1 MYNTI
6 LYLINFSFRDDLF
19 GDHLFLSY
27 FTLLLTIYYI
37 YEGRYYYKKG
47 CIIMRKSLSDTTKTV
62 IGIVIV
68 FLLVLTFASVI
79 TVIDRLDIVRISYE
93 EIDKIVCPIEHIR
106 ISDITITDMDTNHI
120 ESNNLD
126 IYPNSSFFNKYSI
139 GDTIIAEGDLYSK
152 TIGGET
158 YYIMVDTAIYAN

>member
-1 MYNTI
+1 
-6 LYLINFSFRDDLF
+6 
-19 GDHLFLSY
+19 
-27 FTLLLTIYYI
+27 
-37 YEGRYYYKKG
+37 
-47 CIIMRKSLSDTTKTV
+47 MRKSLSDTTKTV

>member
-1 MYNTI
+1 MKKQ
-6 LYLINFSFRDDLF
+6 
-19 GDHLFLSY
+19 LS
-27 FTLLLTIYYI
+27 TESEMI
-37 YEGRYYYKKG
+37 
-47 CIIMRKSLSDTTKTV
+47 
-62 IGIVIV
+62 IVIAVTIILV
-68 FLLVLTFASVI
+68 FAFAI
-79 TVIDRLDIVRISYE
+79 AIILIDRLNIVRISYE

-106 ISDITITDMDTNHI
+106 ISDINITDIDTAHI

-158 YYIMVDTAIYAN
+158 YYILVDAALYSN